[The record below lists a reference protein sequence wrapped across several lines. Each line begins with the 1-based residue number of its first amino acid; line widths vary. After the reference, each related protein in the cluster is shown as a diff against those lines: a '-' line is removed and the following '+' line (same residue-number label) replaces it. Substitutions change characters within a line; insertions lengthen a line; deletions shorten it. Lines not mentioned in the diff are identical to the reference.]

1 MYSTSFI
8 SKNKELFVMSTGS
21 PFDRRRA
28 GLLLHPTSL
37 PGGYG
42 NGDLGPDA
50 YRFVDFM
57 AACGFTVWQT
67 LPLGPPHDDLSPY
80 SAQSVHAGNPRLI
93 ALEPL
98 IEAGWLRPDGGSKAG
113 EDGWEYRQRRL
124 VEARQGFQKSSGER
138 KEYEAFLRQ
147 HLYWLDDYALYQ
159 AIRVAYRQA
168 AWFDWPRELRDRHLE
183 TLAAARREFGETVA
197 QCQFEQFLFYRQWAT
212 LKQYANER
220 GILIFGDIP
229 LFVGYD
235 SADVWARRDS
245 FLLDSQGRPNVV
257 AGVPP
262 DYFSADGQ
270 LWGNPHYAWEPMRAD
285 GFQWWKER
293 IRTQLTQ
300 FDLLRIDHFRGL
312 EAYWE
317 IPASAKTAVS
327 GQWRQAPGDD
337 LFRALRVEF
346 GGLPLVAEDLG
357 IITPEVEALRDAHG
371 LPGMKVLHFA
381 FGGGADNPYLPH
393 NHVLNAVVYTGTH
406 DNNTTLGWFQ
416 ELDKPTRA
424 HLFDYLGGTPEQ
436 MPELLVRT
444 ALASVARLAVAPMQD
459 VLELGGEDR
468 MNQPGIAEGNWR
480 WRFRWE
486 QVGPQVASHY
496 RHLLELYGRV

>member
-1 MYSTSFI
+1 
-8 SKNKELFVMSTGS
+8 MSQGS

-37 PGGYG
+37 PGGFD
-42 NGDLGPDA
+42 NGDLGPEA

-80 SAQSVHAGNPRLI
+80 SAQSAHAGNPRLI

-98 IEAGWLRPDGGSKAG
+98 IEAGWLKPDGGPRTD
-113 EDGWEYRQRRL
+113 EDGWTYRQRRL
-124 VEARQGFQKSSGER
+124 VEARQGFEKAGQERGEHA
-138 KEYEAFLRQ
+138 AFLDR
-147 HLYWLDDYALYQ
+147 HRIWLDDFALYQ
-159 AIRVAYRQA
+159 AIRAGRERS
-168 AWFDWPRELRDRHLE
+168 AWFDWPRELRDRHPE
-183 TLAAARREFGETVA
+183 TLADIRRQYGENIA
-197 QCQFEQFLFYRQWAT
+197 QCRFEQFLFYRQWAA

-220 GILIFGDIP
+220 GILVFGDIP

-235 SADVWARRDS
+235 SADVWARRDC
-245 FLLDSQGRPNVV
+245 FLLDDEGRPQVV

-262 DYFSADGQ
+262 DYFSATGQ
-270 LWGNPHYAWEPMRAD
+270 LWGNPHYAWEKMRAD

-317 IPASAKTAVS
+317 IPASAETAVA
-327 GQWRQAPGDD
+327 GRWRLAPGDE
-337 LFRALRVEF
+337 LFRALRAEF
-346 GGLPLVAEDLG
+346 GRLPLVAEDLG
-357 IITPEVEALRDAHG
+357 IITPEVEALRDTHG

-393 NHVLNAVVYTGTH
+393 NHVLNSVVYTGTH
-406 DNNTTLGWFQ
+406 DNNTTLGWFD
-416 ELDKPTRA
+416 ELDERTRA
-424 HLFDYLGGTPEQ
+424 HLFDYLGGDPKL
-436 MPELLVRT
+436 MPALLARC
-444 ALASVARLAVAPMQD
+444 AFASVARLAVVPMQD
-459 VLELGGEDR
+459 VLALGGEHR
-468 MNQPGIAEGNWR
+468 MNRPGVAEGCWR
-480 WRFRWE
+480 RRFRWDH
-486 QVGPQVASHY
+486 VGSGVAAHY
-496 RHLLELYGRV
+496 RHVLELYGRV

>member
-1 MYSTSFI
+1 
-8 SKNKELFVMSTGS
+8 MSQGS

-37 PGGYG
+37 PGGFD
-42 NGDLGPDA
+42 NGDLGPEA

-80 SAQSVHAGNPRLI
+80 SAQSAHAGNPRLI

-98 IEAGWLRPDGGSKAG
+98 IEAGWLKPDGGPRTD
-113 EDGWEYRQRRL
+113 EDGWTYRQRRL
-124 VEARQGFQKSSGER
+124 VEARQGFEKAGQERGEHA
-138 KEYEAFLRQ
+138 AFLDR
-147 HLYWLDDYALYQ
+147 HRIWLDDFALYQ
-159 AIRVAYRQA
+159 AIRAGRERS
-168 AWFDWPRELRDRHLE
+168 AWFDWPRELRDRHPE
-183 TLAAARREFGETVA
+183 TLADIRRQYGENIA
-197 QCQFEQFLFYRQWAT
+197 QCRFEQFLFYRQWAA

-220 GILIFGDIP
+220 GILVFGDIP

-235 SADVWARRDS
+235 SADVWARRDC
-245 FLLDSQGRPNVV
+245 FLLDDEGRPQVV

-262 DYFSADGQ
+262 DYFSATGQ
-270 LWGNPHYAWEPMRAD
+270 LWGNPHYAWEKMRAD

-317 IPASAKTAVS
+317 IPASAETAVA
-327 GQWRQAPGDD
+327 GRWRLAPGDE
-337 LFRALRVEF
+337 LFRALRAEF
-346 GGLPLVAEDLG
+346 GRLPLVAEDLG
-357 IITPEVEALRDAHG
+357 IITPEVEALRDTHG

-393 NHVLNAVVYTGTH
+393 NHVLNSVVYTGTH
-406 DNNTTLGWFQ
+406 DNNTTLGWFE
-416 ELDKPTRA
+416 ELDEQTRA
-424 HLFDYLGGTPEQ
+424 HLFDYLGGDPKL
-436 MPELLVRT
+436 MPALLARC
-444 ALASVARLAVAPMQD
+444 AFASVARLAVVPMQD
-459 VLELGGEDR
+459 VLALGGEHR
-468 MNQPGIAEGNWR
+468 MNRPGVADGCWR
-480 WRFRWE
+480 WRFRWD
-486 QVGPQVASHY
+486 QVGSGVAAHY

>member
-1 MYSTSFI
+1 M
-8 SKNKELFVMSTGS
+8 SKGS
-21 PFDRRRA
+21 PLERRRA

-37 PGGYG
+37 PGNYD
-42 NGDLGPDA
+42 NGDLGPNA
-50 YRFVDFM
+50 YRFVEFM

-98 IEAGWLRPDGGSKAG
+98 IEAGWLRPDDEPRTG
-113 EDGWEYRQRRL
+113 EDGWAYRQRRL
-124 VEARQGFQKSSGER
+124 VEARRGFQESGGLDG
-138 KEYEAFLRQ
+138 EAYAAFRRQ
-147 HLYWLDDYALYQ
+147 HRWLDDYALYQ
-159 AIRVAYRQA
+159 AIRAAYERQ
-168 AWFDWPRELRDRHLE
+168 AWFDWPRELRDRQPAA
-183 TLAAARREFGETVA
+183 LAEARRHQAETII
-197 QCQFEQFLFYRQWAT
+197 QCQFEQFVFYQQWAA
-212 LKQYANER
+212 LKRYANER
-220 GILIFGDIP
+220 GILMFGDIP

-235 SADVWARRDS
+235 SADVWARRDA
-245 FLLDSQGRPNVV
+245 FLLDREGRREVV

-262 DYFSADGQ
+262 DYFSATGQ
-270 LWGNPHYAWEPMRAD
+270 LWGNPHYAWERMRAD
-285 GFQWWKER
+285 GFEWWKER

-317 IPASAKTAVS
+317 IPAAAETAVS
-327 GQWRQAPGDD
+327 GRWRPAPGDE
-337 LFRALRVEF
+337 LFQALKVEF

-357 IITPEVEALRDAHG
+357 IITPEVEVLRDAHG

-393 NHVLNAVVYTGTH
+393 HHIPNSVVYTGTH
-406 DNNTTLGWFQ
+406 DNNTTVGWFE
-416 ELDKPTRA
+416 ELDERSRA
-424 HLFDYLGGTPEQ
+424 HVFDYLGGGPER
-436 MPELLVRT
+436 MPELLMR
-444 ALASVARLAVAPMQD
+444 AAFASVARLAVVPMQD
-459 VLELGGEDR
+459 VLGLGGEDR
-468 MNQPGIAEGNWR
+468 MNMPGVAEGNWR

-486 QVGPQVASHY
+486 QIGAGVAGHY

>member
-1 MYSTSFI
+1 
-8 SKNKELFVMSTGS
+8 MSQGS

-37 PGGYG
+37 PGGYD
-42 NGDLGPDA
+42 NGDLGPEA

-57 AACGFTVWQT
+57 NACGFAIWQT

-98 IEAGWLRPDGGSKAG
+98 SEAGWLRPDGGPKVG

-124 VEARQGFQKSSGER
+124 VEARQGFPKSGGEQR
-138 KEYEAFLRQ
+138 EYEAFLRQ
-147 HLYWLDDYALYQ
+147 HRHWLDDYALFQ
-159 AIRVAYRQA
+159 AIRAAYRQS
-168 AWFDWPRELRDRHLE
+168 AWVDWPSELRDRHPQ
-183 TLAAARREFGETVA
+183 TLAAARQQFSKIVA
-197 QCQFEQFLFYRQWAT
+197 QCQFEQFLFYRQWAA

-220 GILIFGDIP
+220 GILVFGDIP

-235 SADVWARRDS
+235 SADVWARRDC
-245 FLLDSQGRPNVV
+245 FLLDEEGRPEVV

-262 DYFSADGQ
+262 DYFSATGQ
-270 LWGNPHYAWEPMRAD
+270 LWGNPHYAWERMRTD

-317 IPASAKTAVS
+317 IPASAETAVA
-327 GQWRQAPGDD
+327 GRWRQAPGDE
-337 LFRALRVEF
+337 LFRALRAEF
-346 GGLPLVAEDLG
+346 GRLPLVAEDLG

-381 FGGGADNPYLPH
+381 FGDGADNPYLPH
-393 NHVLNAVVYTGTH
+393 NHVPNAVVYTGTH
-406 DNNTTLGWFQ
+406 DNNTTLGWFK
-416 ELDKPTRA
+416 ELDKRTRA
-424 HLFDYLGGTPEQ
+424 HLFDYLGGGPEQ
-436 MPELLVRT
+436 MPELLMR
-444 ALASVARLAVAPMQD
+444 AAFASVARLAMVPMQD

-468 MNQPGIAEGNWR
+468 MNQPGVAGGNWR
-480 WRFRWE
+480 WRFRWD
-486 QVGPQVASHY
+486 QVGARAANHY

>member
-1 MYSTSFI
+1 
-8 SKNKELFVMSTGS
+8 MSRGS
-21 PFDRRRA
+21 PLGQRRA

-37 PGGYG
+37 PGGYD

-57 AACGFTVWQT
+57 AACGFTIWQT
-67 LPLGPPHDDLSPY
+67 LPLGPTHADLSPY

-98 IEAGWLRPDGGSKAG
+98 IEAGWLKPDGGPPAG
-113 EDGWEYRQRRL
+113 ENGWIYRQRRL
-124 VEARQGFQKSSGER
+124 GEARQGFQAQGRAEQ
-138 KEYEAFLRQ
+138 EAYAAFQRQ
-147 HLYWLDDYALYQ
+147 HRSWLDDYALYQ
-159 AIRVAYRQA
+159 ALSAAHEQQ
-168 AWFDWPRELRDRHLE
+168 AWFDWPRELRGRHPK
-183 TLAAARREFGETVA
+183 TLAAARQQYREAIA
-197 QCQFEQFLFYRQWAT
+197 QNLFEQFLFYQQWAA
-212 LKQYANER
+212 LKRYANTR

-235 SADVWARRDS
+235 SADVWAQRDC
-245 FLLDSQGRPNVV
+245 FLLDEEGRPEIV

-262 DYFSADGQ
+262 DYFSATGQ
-270 LWGNPHYAWEPMRAD
+270 LWGNPHYAWERMRTD

-293 IRTQLTQ
+293 VRTQLTQ

-317 IPASAKTAVS
+317 IPASAETAVA
-327 GQWRQAPGDD
+327 GQWRQAPGDE
-337 LFRALRVEF
+337 LFRALRAEF

-381 FGGGADNPYLPH
+381 FGGEADNPYLPH
-393 NHVLNAVVYTGTH
+393 NHVRNAVIYTGTH

-416 ELDKPTRA
+416 ELDERTRA
-424 HLFDYLGGTPEQ
+424 HLFDYLGGSPEQ
-436 MPELLVRT
+436 MPELLVR
-444 ALASVARLAVAPMQD
+444 AAFASVGQLAVVPMQD
-459 VLELGGEDR
+459 VLALGGEDR
-468 MNQPGIAEGNWR
+468 MNQPGVADGNWR

-486 QVGPQVASHY
+486 QVKPQIAGHY
-496 RHLLELYGRV
+496 RHLLQLYGRI

>member
-1 MYSTSFI
+1 
-8 SKNKELFVMSTGS
+8 MSTDS
-21 PFDRRRA
+21 PFNRRRA

-37 PGGYG
+37 PGGHG

-50 YRFVDFM
+50 YRFVAFM

-67 LPLGPPHDDLSPY
+67 LPLGPTQDDLSPY

-98 IEAGWLRPDGGSKAG
+98 IKIGWLRPDGGSGAG
-113 EDGWEYRQRRL
+113 ETGWAYRQRRL
-124 VEARQGFQKSSGER
+124 IEARSGFQER
-138 KEYEAFLRQ
+138 GGMEHGAYEAFLRQ
-147 HLYWLDDYALYQ
+147 HRHWLDDYTLYQ
-159 AIRVAYRQA
+159 AIRAAQGQR
-168 AWFDWPRELRDRHLE
+168 AWFDWPRELRDRQPGALD
-183 TLAAARREFGETVA
+183 AARRQHAEAVV
-197 QCQFEQFLFYRQWAT
+197 QCQFEQFLFYRQWTA
-212 LKQYANER
+212 LKRYANER

-235 SADVWARRDS
+235 SADVWAQREA
-245 FLLDSQGRPNVV
+245 FLLDDEGRRQVV

-262 DYFSADGQ
+262 DYFSATGQ
-270 LWGNPHYAWEPMRAD
+270 LWGNPHYAWERMRAD

-317 IPASAKTAVS
+317 IPASAETAVS
-327 GQWRQAPGDD
+327 GRWQQAPGDE
-337 LFRALRVEF
+337 LFQALRAKF
-346 GGLPLVAEDLG
+346 GNLPLVAEDLG

-393 NHVLNAVVYTGTH
+393 NHVLNSVVYTGTH
-406 DNNTTLGWFQ
+406 DNNTTLGWFA
-416 ELDKPTRA
+416 ELDEGTRA
-424 HLFDYLGGTPEQ
+424 HLFDYLGGGPERI
-436 MPELLVRT
+436 PELLTRT
-444 ALASVARLAVAPMQD
+444 AFASVARLAVVPMQD
-459 VLELGGEDR
+459 VLELGGADR

-480 WRFRWE
+480 WRFRWD
-486 QVGPQVASHY
+486 QVRPQTTSHY
-496 RHLLELYGRV
+496 WHLLQLYGRA

>member
-1 MYSTSFI
+1 M
-8 SKNKELFVMSTGS
+8 NMGS
-21 PFDRRRA
+21 PLDRRRA

-37 PGGYG
+37 PGDHG

-50 YRFVDFM
+50 YRLVEFM

-98 IEAGWLRPDGGSKAG
+98 IEAGWLKPDQGPQPG
-113 EDGWEYRQRRL
+113 EDGWGYRQRRL
-124 VEARQGFQKSSGER
+124 IEARWGFLKSSQEQTD
-138 KEYEAFLRQ
+138 YQAFLRQ
-147 HLYWLDDYALYQ
+147 HQYWLDDYALYQ
-159 AIRVAYRQA
+159 AIRAAHEQT
-168 AWFDWPRELRDRHLE
+168 AWFDWPSELRDRHVKAL
-183 TLAAARREFGETVA
+183 TAARRQYAEAIA
-197 QCQFEQFLFYRQWAT
+197 QCQFEQFLFYRQWTA
-212 LKQYANER
+212 LKQYANEQ

-235 SADVWARRDS
+235 SADVWACREA
-245 FLLDSQGRPNVV
+245 FLLDDEGRRQVV

-262 DYFSADGQ
+262 DYFSATGQ
-270 LWGNPHYAWEPMRAD
+270 LWGNPHYAWERMRTD
-285 GFQWWKER
+285 GFQWWKAR

-317 IPASAKTAVS
+317 IPASAETAVF
-327 GQWRQAPGDD
+327 GQWRRAPGDE
-337 LFRALRVEF
+337 LFQALRAEF
-346 GGLPLVAEDLG
+346 GRLPLVAEDLG

-393 NHVLNAVVYTGTH
+393 NHVPNSVVYTGTH
-406 DNNTTLGWFQ
+406 DNNTTMGWLR
-416 ELDKPTRA
+416 ELDEPTRA
-424 HLFDYLGGTPEQ
+424 HLFDYLGGSPEG
-436 MPELLVRT
+436 MPELLVR
-444 ALASVARLAVAPMQD
+444 AAFASVARLAILPMQD

-486 QVGPQVASHY
+486 QVGPNVVGHH
-496 RHLLELYGRV
+496 RHLIQLYGRS

>member
-1 MYSTSFI
+1 M
-8 SKNKELFVMSTGS
+8 SKGS
-21 PFDRRRA
+21 PLERRRA

-37 PGGYG
+37 PGNYD
-42 NGDLGPDA
+42 NGDLGPNA
-50 YRFVDFM
+50 YRFVEFM

-98 IEAGWLRPDGGSKAG
+98 IEAGWLRPDDDPRTG
-113 EDGWEYRQRRL
+113 EDGWTYRQRRL
-124 VEARQGFQKSSGER
+124 VEARQGFQERGGLDGEA
-138 KEYEAFLRQ
+138 YAAFRRQ
-147 HLYWLDDYALYQ
+147 HRWLDDYALYQ
-159 AIRVAYRQA
+159 AIRAAHERR
-168 AWFDWPRELRDRHLE
+168 AWFDWPRELRDRQPAA
-183 TLAAARREFGETVA
+183 LAEARRRQAEA
-197 QCQFEQFLFYRQWAT
+197 IIQCQFEQFMFYQQWAA
-212 LKQYANER
+212 LKRYANER
-220 GILIFGDIP
+220 GILMFGDIP

-235 SADVWARRDS
+235 SADVWARRDA
-245 FLLDSQGRPNVV
+245 FLLDREGRREVV

-262 DYFSADGQ
+262 DYFSATGQ
-270 LWGNPHYAWEPMRAD
+270 LWGNPHYAWERMRAD

-293 IRTQLTQ
+293 VRTQLTQ

-317 IPASAKTAVS
+317 IPASAETAVS
-327 GQWRQAPGDD
+327 GRWQPAPGDE
-337 LFRALRVEF
+337 LFQTLKVEF

-357 IITPEVEALRDAHG
+357 IITPEVEVLRDAHG

-393 NHVLNAVVYTGTH
+393 HHIPNSVVYTGTH
-406 DNNTTLGWFQ
+406 DNNTTVGWFE
-416 ELDKPTRA
+416 ELDERSRA
-424 HLFDYLGGTPEQ
+424 HVFDYLGGRPEQ
-436 MPELLVRT
+436 MPELLMR
-444 ALASVARLAVAPMQD
+444 AAFASVARLAVVPMQD
-459 VLELGGEDR
+459 VLSLGGEDR
-468 MNQPGIAEGNWR
+468 MNMPGVAEGNWR

-486 QVGPQVASHY
+486 QIGAGVAGHY